1 MGRKEGR
8 SRAILRLVG
17 LIALVTMAI
26 VIVVTIIGWFLGWRT
41 AAQFGNGYIYG
52 GMAATALGIFST
64 MGSWGLTRDATYLYA
79 QSTSHQSL
87 HERTGQ
93 SLRDTLRSYNLTLVI
108 LPAGI
113 LCILVG
119 SLIRTF

>member
-1 MGRKEGR
+1 MERKEGR

-17 LIALVTMAI
+17 LIALVTMTI
-26 VIVVTIIGWFLGWRT
+26 LIVVTIIGLLLGWRT
-41 AAQFGNGYIYG
+41 ANQFGNGYIYAG
-52 GMAATALGIFST
+52 VAGTALGVFST

-113 LCILVG
+113 LCILAG